1 MRAQPHGSRPRS
13 HLKAE
18 SGSLVSISRRR
29 VLAGAAWLAGMAAG
43 RSSRADEVPVY
54 FGLTPV
60 FLDSDIKL
68 LAALTDYLSDRLQHP
83 VTLVKRRTYQEITAM
98 LLSEQLD
105 AAWICGFPLVQ
116 HPDELVPIAVPV
128 WQGKPLYRSYI
139 IAGASDPVLSFADM
153 RGYVHAFSDP
163 DSNSGFLVTRHLL
176 TTMKERPDTFFSR
189 YFFTYGHRNVVR
201 AVAAGLAQCGSVDG
215 YVWEVLRE
223 IERELT
229 DKTRI
234 VRKSELLGFPP
245 VAANVRQR
253 QTPIVRKIARALN
266 TMGDTDAG
274 RSLLKTLRLDGFTPA
289 GLDLFA
295 GIAEKYREVLAQ
307 A

>member
-1 MRAQPHGSRPRS
+1 MRNSWLRPSHGMERTSPAADG
-13 HLKAE
+13 LT
-18 SGSLVSISRRR
+18 RRR
-29 VLAGAAWLAGMAAG
+29 LLAAGSALMGSSWLARRAAAQAV
-43 RSSRADEVPVY
+43 S

-60 FLDSDIKL
+60 FLDSDIQL
-68 LAALTDYLSDRLQHP
+68 LASLQSYLAERLGQQ

-105 AAWICGFPLVQ
+105 AAWICGFPLIQ
-116 HPDELVPIAVPV
+116 HPDDLVPIAVPV

-139 IAGASDPVLSFADM
+139 IAGADDPVQSFADM

-176 TTMKERPDTFFSR
+176 MTLHERPDSFFSR

-215 YVWEVLRE
+215 YVWEVVRD
-223 IERELT
+223 IEPELT
-229 DKTRI
+229 NRTRV

-245 VAANVRQR
+245 VAANIRLR
-253 QTPIVRKIARALN
+253 DTPTVRKIAEALN
-266 TMGDTDAG
+266 TMAESDTG
-274 RSLLKTLRLDGFTPA
+274 RALLKTLRLDGFTP
-289 GLDLFA
+289 GGMDLFA
-295 GIAEKYREVLAQ
+295 GIARKYREVLAQ

>member
-1 MRAQPHGSRPRS
+1 MQTQRRRARRLLLPRAFAERSHFTRRQAVAGAVSLAAAAVARTVRAQS
-13 HLKAE
+13 
-18 SGSLVSISRRR
+18 
-29 VLAGAAWLAGMAAG
+29 
-43 RSSRADEVPVY
+43 PVY

-68 LAALTDYLSDRLQHP
+68 LAALEAYLAGRLGRP
-83 VTLVKRRTYQEITAM
+83 VSLVKRRTYQEITAM

-116 HPDELVPIAVPV
+116 HPDQLSLVAVPV

-139 IAGASDPVLSFADM
+139 IAGVDDPVPSFADM

-176 TTMKERPDTFFSR
+176 TTMNERPETFFSR
-189 YFFTYGHRNVVR
+189 HFFTYGHRNVIR

-215 YVWEVLRE
+215 YVWEVVRD
-223 IERELT
+223 IEPALAER
-229 DKTRI
+229 TRI

-245 VAANVRQR
+245 VACNVRLHGTETVVAIR
-253 QTPIVRKIARALN
+253 NALV
-266 TMGDTDAG
+266 TMDTTAAG
-274 RSLLKTLRLDGFTPA
+274 RELLATLRLDGFTP
-289 GLDLFA
+289 GNMGLFA
-295 GIAEKYREVLAQ
+295 AIAEKYRAVLAQ
-307 A
+307 V

>member
-1 MRAQPHGSRPRS
+1 MRNSWLRPSHGMDERTSPAADG
-13 HLKAE
+13 LT
-18 SGSLVSISRRR
+18 RRR
-29 VLAGAAWLAGMAAG
+29 LLAAG
-43 RSSRADEVPVY
+43 GALLGSSWLTRRAAAQTVS

-60 FLDSDIKL
+60 FLDSDIQL
-68 LAALTDYLSDRLQHP
+68 LASLQSYLAERLGQP

-105 AAWICGFPLVQ
+105 AAWICGFPLIQ
-116 HPDELVPIAVPV
+116 HPDDLVPIAVPV
-128 WQGKPLYRSYI
+128 WQGQPLYRSYI
-139 IAGASDPVLSFADM
+139 VAGADDPVQSFADM

-176 TTMKERPDTFFSR
+176 MTLHERPDSFFSR

-215 YVWEVLRE
+215 YVWEVVRD
-223 IERELT
+223 IEPELT
-229 DKTRI
+229 DRTRV

-245 VAANVRQR
+245 VAANIRLR
-253 QTPIVRKIARALN
+253 DTPTVRKIAEALN
-266 TMGDTDAG
+266 TMTESDTG
-274 RSLLKTLRLDGFTPA
+274 RALLKTLRLDGFTP
-289 GLDLFA
+289 GGMDLFA
-295 GIAEKYREVLAQ
+295 GIARKYREVLAQ

>member
-1 MRAQPHGSRPRS
+1 MRVGDRARCRQLSLPTVSRSRQ
-13 HLKAE
+13 L
-18 SGSLVSISRRR
+18 SRRA
-29 VLAGAAWLAGMAAG
+29 VLAGTAVLALNGLTPV
-43 RSSRADEVPVY
+43 RAQAPVS

-60 FLDSDIKL
+60 FLDSDIQL
-68 LAALTDYLSDRLQHP
+68 LAELEAYLASHLGRP
-83 VTLVKRRTYQEITAM
+83 VNLVKRRTYQEITAM

-116 HPDELVPIAVPV
+116 HANQLSLVAVPN

-139 IAGASDPVLSFADM
+139 IAGVDDPVESFDEM

-176 TTMKERPDTFFSR
+176 TTMHERPETFFSR
-189 YFFTYGHRNVVR
+189 YFFTYGHRNVIR

-215 YVWEVLRE
+215 YVWEVVRE
-223 IERELT
+223 IEPALT
-229 DKTRI
+229 EKTRV

-245 VAANVRQR
+245 VACNVRR
-253 QTPIVRKIARALN
+253 RETETVTAIRSALVTMNATNEGRK
-266 TMGDTDAG
+266 
-274 RSLLKTLRLDGFTPA
+274 LLSTLRLDGFTP
-289 GLDLFA
+289 GDMSLFA

>member
-1 MRAQPHGSRPRS
+1 MRTQRCKLWRS
-13 HLKAE
+13 LSSTAFPGE
-18 SGSLVSISRRR
+18 SGVGRRQA
-29 VLAGAAWLAGMAAG
+29 LAVAAG
-43 RSSRADEVPVY
+43 LIAAAAARTTRAGRPIY

-68 LAALTDYLSDRLQHP
+68 LAALTEYLTDRLQQP
-83 VTLVKRRTYQEITAM
+83 VSLVKRRTYQEITAM

-128 WQGKPLYRSYI
+128 WQGRPLYRSYI
-139 IAGASDPVLSFADM
+139 IAAADDPVSSFADM

-176 TTMKERPDTFFSR
+176 TTMQERPDTFFSR
-189 YFFTYGHRNVVR
+189 HFFTYGHRNVVR
-201 AVAAGLAQCGSVDG
+201 AVASGLAQCGSVDG
-215 YVWEVLRE
+215 YVWEVVRDME
-223 IERELT
+223 PALT
-229 DKTRI
+229 SKTRV

-245 VAANVRQR
+245 VAANVRLR
-253 QTPIVRKIARALN
+253 EAPTVRKIADALN
-266 TMGDTDAG
+266 TMSESDAG
-274 RSLLKTLRLDGFTPA
+274 RALLDTLRLDGFTP
-289 GLDLFA
+289 GGMDLFA
-295 GIAEKYREVLAQ
+295 GIARKYREVLAQ

>member
-1 MRAQPHGSRPRS
+1 MRVGDRARCRQLSLPTVSRCRQ
-13 HLKAE
+13 L
-18 SGSLVSISRRR
+18 SRRA
-29 VLAGAAWLAGMAAG
+29 VLAGTAVLALNGLTPV
-43 RSSRADEVPVY
+43 RAQAPVS

-60 FLDSDIKL
+60 FLDSDIQL
-68 LAALTDYLSDRLQHP
+68 LAELEAYLASYLGRP
-83 VTLVKRRTYQEITAM
+83 VNLVKRRTYQEITAM

-116 HPDELVPIAVPV
+116 HANQLSLVAVPV

-139 IAGASDPVLSFADM
+139 IAGVDDPVESFDEM

-176 TTMKERPDTFFSR
+176 TTMHERPETFFSR
-189 YFFTYGHRNVVR
+189 YFFTYGHRNVIR

-215 YVWEVLRE
+215 YVWEVVRE
-223 IERELT
+223 IEPALT
-229 DKTRI
+229 EKTRV

-245 VAANVRQR
+245 VACNVRR
-253 QTPIVRKIARALN
+253 RETETVTAIRSALVTMSTTNEGRK
-266 TMGDTDAG
+266 
-274 RSLLKTLRLDGFTPA
+274 LLSTLRLDGFTP
-289 GLDLFA
+289 GDMSLFA